1 MSKLFSCFKIKD
13 LELKN
18 RIVMAPMCM
27 KSADD
32 DGFARDWHY
41 IHYSSRAIG
50 GVGLIILEA
59 TGVLPEGRI
68 TDQDLGIWSD
78 TQIESLKK
86 VVDECHKFGAKVGI
100 QLGHAGRKSECLSN
114 QIFAPSA
121 IAFDNSYRKPTE
133 MSKKD
138 IERTINAFKAAA
150 KRALSAGFDIIELH
164 GAHGYLINQ
173 FLSPLTNKRND
184 EYGGSVENRVRFL
197 SEVLETVKTIWPN
210 TKPIILRVS
219 AEEYSDGGNTA
230 NKTAELINLL
240 KHKGIDIVDV
250 SSGGTVP
257 AQLKTFPG
265 YQTKCSEVIKH
276 NCYIPTISGGL
287 VTSPLMAEEILCNDR
302 ADLIFL
308 GRELLR
314 NPYWTLQAAK
324 ELKENIKWPVQYER
338 SKLL

>member
-32 DGFARDWHY
+32 DGFAGDWHY

-114 QIFAPSA
+114 Q
-121 IAFDNSYRKPTE
+121 
-133 MSKKD
+133 
-138 IERTINAFKAAA
+138 
-150 KRALSAGFDIIELH
+150 
-164 GAHGYLINQ
+164 
-173 FLSPLTNKRND
+173 
-184 EYGGSVENRVRFL
+184 
-197 SEVLETVKTIWPN
+197 
-210 TKPIILRVS
+210 
-219 AEEYSDGGNTA
+219 
-230 NKTAELINLL
+230 
-240 KHKGIDIVDV
+240 
-250 SSGGTVP
+250 
-257 AQLKTFPG
+257 
-265 YQTKCSEVIKH
+265 
-276 NCYIPTISGGL
+276 
-287 VTSPLMAEEILCNDR
+287 
-302 ADLIFL
+302 
-308 GRELLR
+308 
-314 NPYWTLQAAK
+314 
-324 ELKENIKWPVQYER
+324 
-338 SKLL
+338 